1 MVTGDER
8 KSFLQLDFRLKRKLS
23 RSVMEMIAPPGILVM
38 LSWVKMLLKHLKKQT
53 SNLRFSFTQINFIIP
68 ADMVPGRMGLL
79 MTIFLGSITI
89 YNSVTEKSPRA
100 GGSTNALVEWILA
113 CQIFIALAIC
123 EYSTILAFRKYGNI
137 SLRSGQ
143 VVNHE
148 IDQNRGKKIL
158 PLMDMAM
165 LVIFPVAFFTFTG
178 IYWYTVSKKSI
189 LPSGM

>member
-1 MVTGDER
+1 MITGDER

-53 SNLRFSFTQINFIIP
+53 SNLKFSFTQINFIIP

-100 GGSTNALVEWILA
+100 GGSTNALVEWILT

-189 LPSGM
+189 LASGM

>member
-1 MVTGDER
+1 
-8 KSFLQLDFRLKRKLS
+8 
-23 RSVMEMIAPPGILVM
+23 MIAPPGILVM

-53 SNLRFSFTQINFIIP
+53 SNLKFSFTQINFIIP

-100 GGSTNALVEWILA
+100 GGSTNALVEWILT